1 MKLVDFKV
9 LTDEN
14 IQTSIVGLLRQLG
27 FDVLDVKEQ
36 RWAGSSDQDLL
47 DKAYID
53 KRVIFTHDS
62 DFGKIVFTQNIPF
75 VGIIYLRPGHFSS
88 SVTEKTIK
96 VILKKQLTF
105 TPPFILVAENTGSTI
120 KLRYREVR

>member
-1 MKLVDFKV
+1 MKLVDFKI

-14 IQTSIVGLLRQLG
+14 IQTSIVDLLRQLG

-36 RWAGSSDQDLL
+36 RWTGSSDQDLL

-75 VGIIYLRPGHFSS
+75 IGIIYLRPGHFSS
-88 SVTEKTIK
+88 GVTEKTIK